1 LFLIF
6 KDIQLYWRGG
16 SGVMRREDFALTAL
30 MERLGLGG
38 REMTTSGHSKDFVLK
53 VVQPSLV
60 GLMDGSVSTLAP
72 LFATAFATGETRI
85 TFLVGLAAAVGA
97 AISMGFSEGLS
108 DDGTLTGRGH
118 PFLRGSI
125 TGVATF
131 IGGILHTLPFLIP
144 HVNLALYVAFGV
156 VGFELLAISFI
167 RYRYFEMSF
176 LMSAMQVILGGALVF
191 ASGILIGSA

>member
-1 LFLIF
+1 LEDVFL
-6 KDIQLYWRGG
+6 
-16 SGVMRREDFALTAL
+16 AAL

-38 REMTTSGHSKDFVLK
+38 REMTASGHSKDFVLK

-72 LFATAFATGETRI
+72 LFATAFATGDTRI

-97 AISMGFSEGLS
+97 SISMGFSEGLS

-118 PFLRGSI
+118 PFLRGAI
-125 TGVATF
+125 TGLATF
-131 IGGILHTLPFLIP
+131 VGGILHTMPFLLP
-144 HVNLALYVAFGV
+144 KTSVALYVAFGV

-176 LMSAMQVILGGALVF
+176 LMSALQVILGGALVF

>member
-1 LFLIF
+1 
-6 KDIQLYWRGG
+6 
-16 SGVMRREDFALTAL
+16 VAEL

-38 REMTTSGHSKDFVLK
+38 REMTSSGHSKNFVLK

-72 LFATAFATGETRI
+72 LFATAFATREPRI

-108 DDGTLTGRGH
+108 DDGSLTGRGH
-118 PFLRGSI
+118 PLVRGTI

-131 IGGILHTLPFLIP
+131 VGGILHTLPFLLP
-144 HVNLALYVAFGV
+144 QVNLALYVAFGV

-167 RYRYFEMSF
+167 RYRFFSMSF
-176 LMSAMQVILGGALVF
+176 WMSSLQVILGGALVF
-191 ASGILIGSA
+191 ASGVLIGSV

>member
-1 LFLIF
+1 
-6 KDIQLYWRGG
+6 
-16 SGVMRREDFALTAL
+16 MAAL

-38 REMTTSGHSKDFVLK
+38 REMTDSGHSKNFVLK

-72 LFATAFATGETRI
+72 LFATAFATRDPRV

-97 AISMGFSEGLS
+97 AISMAFSEGLS

-118 PFLRGSI
+118 PFLRGTI

-131 IGGILHTLPFLIP
+131 LGGILHTLPFLLP
-144 HVNLALYVAFGV
+144 NVSMALYVAFGV
-156 VGFELLAISFI
+156 VGVELLAISFI
-167 RYRYFEMSF
+167 RYRYFQMSF

-191 ASGILIGSA
+191 SAGILIGSA

>member
-1 LFLIF
+1 
-6 KDIQLYWRGG
+6 
-16 SGVMRREDFALTAL
+16 

-72 LFATAFATGETRI
+72 LFATAFATGDSRI

-118 PFLRGSI
+118 PVLRGII

-131 IGGILHTLPFLIP
+131 IGGILHTLPFLLP
-144 HVNLALYVAFGV
+144 QATLALYVAFAV
-156 VGFELLAISFI
+156 VGAELLAISFI
-167 RYRYFEMSF
+167 RYRYFEMSWV
-176 LMSAMQVILGGALVF
+176 MSIVQVFVGGALVF
-191 ASGILIGSA
+191 LAGILIGSA

>member
-1 LFLIF
+1 MAKMLEYGLAS
-6 KDIQLYWRGG
+6 IQ
-16 SGVMRREDFALTAL
+16 VEDQALAAL

-38 REMTTSGHSKDFVLK
+38 REMTASGHSKNFVLR

-72 LFATAFATGETRI
+72 LFATAFATRDPRI
-85 TFLVGLAAAVGA
+85 AFLVGLAAAVGA

-108 DDGTLTGRGH
+108 DDGSLTGRGN
-118 PFLRGSI
+118 PFLRGTI

-131 IGGILHTLPFLIP
+131 VGGILHTLPFLIP
-144 HVNLALYVAFGV
+144 HVDLALYVAFGV

-167 RYRYFEMSF
+167 RYRFFRMGLVLST
-176 LMSAMQVILGGALVF
+176 LQVFVGGALVF
-191 ASGILIGSA
+191 LAGVFIGNA

>member
-1 LFLIF
+1 
-6 KDIQLYWRGG
+6 
-16 SGVMRREDFALTAL
+16 

-38 REMTTSGHSKDFVLK
+38 REMTSSGHSKNFVLR
-53 VVQPSLV
+53 VVQPGLI

-72 LFATAFATGETRI
+72 LFATAYATREPRI

-108 DDGTLTGRGH
+108 DDGSLTGRGH
-118 PFLRGSI
+118 PLVRGTI

-131 IGGILHTLPFLIP
+131 VGGVLHTLPFLLP
-144 HVNLALYVAFGV
+144 QVNLALYVAFGV

-167 RYRYFEMSF
+167 RYRYFRMSF
-176 LMSAMQVILGGALVF
+176 LVSAIQVLVGGTLVF
-191 ASGILIGSA
+191 LAGIMIGNA